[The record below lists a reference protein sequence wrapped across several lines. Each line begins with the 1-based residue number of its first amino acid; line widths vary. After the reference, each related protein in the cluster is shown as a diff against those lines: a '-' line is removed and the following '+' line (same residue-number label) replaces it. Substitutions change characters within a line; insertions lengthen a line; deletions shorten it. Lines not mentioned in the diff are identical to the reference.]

1 MFCSVMK
8 NQTKRLRVG
17 CLERVPYLR
26 MHATVIDMP
35 CGWKVEVTHVLRS
48 RTVTEW
54 RYILSRYRAGT
65 RAIREHFRT
74 GRYILSRFRAG
85 PTGLAPRAI
94 RGHFKKDRKAK
105 KKAKKLQKAS
115 EQ

>member
-1 MFCSVMK
+1 MK

-26 MHATVIDMP
+26 MHATVFDMV
-35 CGWKVEVTHVLRS
+35 GWKTEVVHVLRS
-48 RTVTEW
+48 RTVTVD

-85 PTGLAPRAI
+85 PRGLAPRAI
-94 RGHFKKDRKAK
+94 REHFKKDRKAK
-105 KKAKKLQKAS
+105 KEAKKLQKAN